1 MAVAL
6 LSTAMISTCISNL
19 LVTKLTSQAGSTL
32 YNYLFTKKKSSSSI
46 QIDEY
51 IRQIDIKEKITISKA
66 FMESISTSNFK
77 FKSIL
82 TSMED
87 LIIEIEALLLLIE
100 KKKNKHTQKYFSSYR
115 KLSLRKEQDKLLA
128 YDTILSKR
136 LDYLIKLISVS

>member
-6 LSTAMISTCISNL
+6 LSTAMISTCMSNV

-32 YNYLFTKKKSSSSI
+32 YNYLFTTKKSSSSI

-82 TSMED
+82 ISMED
-87 LIIEIEALLLLIE
+87 LIIEIEALLQLIE
-100 KKKNKHTQKYFSSYR
+100 KKKK
-115 KLSLRKEQDKLLA
+115 
-128 YDTILSKR
+128 
-136 LDYLIKLISVS
+136 

>member
-1 MAVAL
+1 
-6 LSTAMISTCISNL
+6 
-19 LVTKLTSQAGSTL
+19 
-32 YNYLFTKKKSSSSI
+32 
-46 QIDEY
+46 
-51 IRQIDIKEKITISKA
+51 
-66 FMESISTSNFK
+66 MESISTYNFK

-87 LIIEIEALLLLIE
+87 LIIEIEALLQLIE
-100 KKKNKHTQKYFSSYR
+100 KKKNKHTKKYFSSYR